1 MNFSDKLKLTVT
13 AAFLMMT
20 ATAIAQDS
28 DDDQADVWA
37 TIEGQWDSD
46 EKGDKEWMELLLA
59 ENFSGWGKDSPAP
72 RSKSSSIM
80 WDRFS
85 DEQGQMI
92 AHELYPLAIVVEG
105 DLAVAHYLYSSAYE
119 DKDEEVE
126 LSNGRYTDIL
136 VRTDDGWKFIA
147 WHGGDDE

>member
-37 TIEGQWDSD
+37 TIEGQWDSE
-46 EKGDKEWMELLLA
+46 EKGDKKWMELLLA